1 MPEKVY
7 LITGASGE
15 IGQALIEELS
25 QDPNAQIISMDLKPL
40 PDSLAGKST
49 HIVGNILDQ
58 KLLQDTFAEYR
69 FDSIFHMAALLST
82 TAEHKPYLAH
92 QVNACG
98 TVELMKLASELTR
111 ERGKPVKFLFPSS
124 IAAYGLP
131 DLETKRAHS
140 RIQEREWTEPATMY
154 GCTKLYCEKL
164 GVYYS
169 ENYQQLAEE
178 EPLRLD
184 FRALRYPGLISA
196 FTVPSGGT
204 TDYGPEM
211 LHAAAQ
217 EEPYTCFVR
226 KDVRVPF
233 MAMPD
238 AVRSIL
244 MLSQAPA
251 AVLRQRIYN
260 VTSFSLSARDFQEIV
275 LNHFPQAQITFEPD
289 LKRQRI
295 VDSWPAD
302 LDDSAA
308 QEDWGWEPIY
318 DVHRAFAEYLIPNI
332 RKHYQ

>member
-1 MPEKVY
+1 
-7 LITGASGE
+7 
-15 IGQALIEELS
+15 
-25 QDPNAQIISMDLKPL
+25 
-40 PDSLAGKST
+40 
-49 HIVGNILDQ
+49 
-58 KLLQDTFAEYR
+58 
-69 FDSIFHMAALLST
+69 
-82 TAEHKPYLAH
+82 
-92 QVNACG
+92 
-98 TVELMKLASELTR
+98 
-111 ERGKPVKFLFPSS
+111 
-124 IAAYGLP
+124 
-131 DLETKRAHS
+131 
-140 RIQEREWTEPATMY
+140 
-154 GCTKLYCEKL
+154 
-164 GVYYS
+164 
-169 ENYQQLAEE
+169 
-178 EPLRLD
+178 
-184 FRALRYPGLISA
+184 
-196 FTVPSGGT
+196 
-204 TDYGPEM
+204 M